1 MKRLNKEYKICSDKT
16 IELIYGSTNKN
27 NPQVIYISGKCW
39 ISPSFCGDY
48 ETILNNIK
56 KEFIRYINKF
66 IKFDKIF
73 DNKFILD
80 FDINIDSLNLN
91 TKKYLS
97 FNIFFKQKDEVIY
110 SLKNEKLF
118 SNFYQLSDKLE
129 ELLKSNDFEIYKRK

>member
-1 MKRLNKEYKICSDKT
+1 MKRLNKEYKICSNKT

-39 ISPSFCGDY
+39 ISPSFCDDY
-48 ETILNNIK
+48 ETILKNIK

-66 IKFDKIF
+66 IKFDNIF

-97 FNIFFKQKDEVIY
+97 FNIFLKQKDEVIY
-110 SLKNEKLF
+110 SLKDEKLF